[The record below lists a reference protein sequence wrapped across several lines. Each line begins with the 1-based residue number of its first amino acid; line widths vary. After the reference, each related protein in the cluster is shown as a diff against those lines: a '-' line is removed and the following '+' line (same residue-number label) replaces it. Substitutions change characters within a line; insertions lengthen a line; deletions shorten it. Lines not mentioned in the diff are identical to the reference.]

1 MKYLST
7 VACTLFFLPAL
18 SFAQLFPSVSYPRDF
33 FRDPLNIPIHL
44 AANFGELRA
53 GHYHMGLDIRTQQK
67 ENLPVFAAADGFVT
81 RVVIEPAGFGQ
92 AIYIRHPNGFTTL
105 YAHLNRFFP
114 ALAAYVHE
122 QQYRLESW
130 QVSLDIPPGLFPVKK
145 GDTIALSG
153 NTGGSQGPHLH
164 FEIRR
169 TDGDVNCNPLL
180 FGLPVPDNK
189 PPTLLRL
196 AYYDRSQG
204 IYEQTPVILPVHAP
218 AATRSPSRRAT
229 TTHSASPAS
238 AAHPASATGP
248 SSAASPAVAA
258 YSIAPSLITVPF
270 PRISFAISAFDA
282 QTGSSNPNGIFQTIL
297 YEEER
302 PVIGFR
308 MDNISYEH
316 TRNINAHIDYRT
328 RETGGP
334 WLQHLSM
341 LPGYP
346 PPSIYR
352 SPAGDPAASA
362 TPAGAGK
369 AADGVIDLSDGR
381 PHAIRIEVKDPTGN
395 TAELKYH
402 VQYRPPMVARVPLVP
417 SGKEFYPGMVDGQ
430 EKDDCAFYLG
440 EKSLYDSVHI
450 DDVVSGYP
458 GSGISLPGGIS
469 AVHAIGAPWIPLLD
483 PLLVRLRPAH
493 PVHVVDLMHPDSAGR
508 RLDTGKVVMVC
519 FGSGIKEV
527 QRPQWQGGWASARFH
542 EFGKFQLVEDKEP
555 PVITLAG
562 IRDGAVLTHVPRISF
577 TVKENLGALRRVR
590 AELDPS
596 AGGPGQ
602 WLCFTNDKGRAFI
615 YTFDEH
621 CPPGQHV
628 LRVTAEDVA
637 GNRTVEEYHFTR

>member
-1 MKYLST
+1 MKYLLA
-7 VACTLFFLPAL
+7 VACLLIFLPAL
-18 SFAQLFPSVSYPRDF
+18 SFAQLFPPVSYPRDY
-33 FRDPLNIPIHL
+33 FRDPLNIPIRL

-105 YAHLNRFFP
+105 YAHLNHFFP

-196 AYYDRSQG
+196 AYYDRTRG
-204 IYEQTPVILPVHAP
+204 TYEQTPVILPV
-218 AATRSPSRRAT
+218 RAGKN
-229 TTHSASPAS
+229 AS
-238 AAHPASATGP
+238 
-248 SSAASPAVAA
+248 
-258 YSIAPSLITVPF
+258 YSVTPSLITVPF
-270 PRISFAISAFDA
+270 SRISFAISAFDA
-282 QTGSSNPNGIFQTIL
+282 QTGSSNPNGLFQAIL
-297 YEEER
+297 YDEER
-302 PVIGFR
+302 TVIGFR

-352 SPAGDPAASA
+352 SSSGDPAVGSAASGLQ
-362 TPAGAGK
+362 PAGGAGK
-369 AADGVIDLSDGR
+369 GSNGVIDLSDGR
-381 PHAIRIEVKDPTGN
+381 PHAIRIEVKDPNGN
-395 TAELKYH
+395 TAELKYR
-402 VQYRPPMVARVPLVP
+402 VQYRPSTGAPVPPVP
-417 SGKEFYPGMVDGQ
+417 AGKEFYPGMVDGQ
-430 EKDDCAFYLG
+430 EKNDCAFYLG
-440 EKSLYDSVHI
+440 ERSLYDSVHL
-450 DDVVSGYP
+450 DDIVSCYP
-458 GSGISLPGGIS
+458 GLGASLPGGLS
-469 AVHAIGAPWIPLLD
+469 AVHAIGAAWIPLLD
-483 PLLVRLRPAH
+483 PLLVRLRLAA
-493 PVHVVDLMHPDSAGR
+493 PVPVAGLVHPDSAAGGV
-508 RLDTGKVVMVC
+508 DTGKVVMVC
-519 FGSGIKEV
+519 FGSGIQEV
-527 QRPQWQGGWASARFH
+527 QRPQWQGGWASARFR
-542 EFGKFQLVEDKEP
+542 EFGKFQLVEDKTP
-555 PVITLAG
+555 PVITLTNM
-562 IRDGAVLTHVPRISF
+562 RDKAVMTQVPRIVF
-577 TVKENLGALRRVR
+577 TVKDNLGALRRVR

-596 AGGPGQ
+596 AGRPGQ

-621 CPPGQHV
+621 CPSGEHV
-628 LRVTAEDVA
+628 LRITAEDIA
-637 GNRTVEEYHFTR
+637 GNKTVEEYHFTR